1 MQESSQAG
9 PKPANPGDHLLS
21 MAVAMYHVGQD
32 AGLPPPPVWPLTYQA
47 HHGHASLGRPAQ
59 GGFRRL
65 RVCVWGGGRHAEGGR
80 VSTGAGSGVGLGA
93 VTGTDRGCT
102 QGGEARGA
110 QIGFKL
116 CVDGLC

>member
-65 RVCVWGGGRHAEGGR
+65 RVCVWGGGEACRGGKGQHR
-80 VSTGAGSGVGLGA
+80 GGVRCGI
-93 VTGTDRGCT
+93 GCSHGDGQGVYT
-102 QGGEARGA
+102 RWGGQGGADR
-110 QIGFKL
+110 
-116 CVDGLC
+116 V